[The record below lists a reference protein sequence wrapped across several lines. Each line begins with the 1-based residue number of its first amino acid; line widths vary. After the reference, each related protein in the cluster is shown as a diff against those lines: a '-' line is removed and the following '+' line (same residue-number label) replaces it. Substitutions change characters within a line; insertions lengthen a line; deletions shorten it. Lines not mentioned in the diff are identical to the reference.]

1 MYPKY
6 YYKINEVISK
16 QLSSLILLFLKDT
29 RKLYDGKILKDKF
42 NDLIRYGYSMNEGNE
57 VIFNMLGIGSKI
69 NKQEQVFLRNIF
81 I

>member
-1 MYPKY
+1 M
-6 YYKINEVISK
+6 
-16 QLSSLILLFLKDT
+16 ILLFLKDT

-81 I
+81 MNLIYSMAKKSVDLNI